1 MKKKIAIIL
10 SSVTIFMISCATQ
23 CNRTNPSE
31 ECKNVACTMDFR
43 MITPNIID
51 TSGAIIIQKTETVLN
66 GNIIL
71 IQDSSTTY
79 NQYYSVIDDSNM
91 KDLVF
96 REESEVFFRIYSNG
110 AIIKE
115 VSYLVTK
122 DCCHVSK
129 VSGPEQIYL

>member
-10 SSVTIFMISCATQ
+10 SSVTIIMISCATQ
-23 CNRTNPSE
+23 CNRTIPSE

-71 IQDSSTTY
+71 VQDSSTTY

-115 VSYLVTK
+115 VSYIVTK

-129 VSGPEQIYL
+129 VSGPEQI

>member
-1 MKKKIAIIL
+1 
-10 SSVTIFMISCATQ
+10 
-23 CNRTNPSE
+23 
-31 ECKNVACTMDFR
+31 MDFR

-71 IQDSSTTY
+71 VQDSSTTY

-115 VSYLVTK
+115 VSYIVTK

>member
-10 SSVTIFMISCATQ
+10 SSVIIIMINCATR
-23 CNRTNPSE
+23 CNRKNPSE

-43 MITPNIID
+43 MITANIID
-51 TSGAIIIQKTETVLN
+51 TSGEIIIQKTETVLN

-71 IQDSSTTY
+71 VQDSSTTY

-115 VSYLVTK
+115 VPYIVTK
-122 DCCHVSK
+122 DCCHIIK
-129 VSGPEQIYL
+129 VSGSEQIYL

>member
-10 SSVTIFMISCATQ
+10 SSVTIIMISCATQ

>member
-10 SSVTIFMISCATQ
+10 SSVTIIMISCATQ

-71 IQDSSTTY
+71 VQDSSTTY

-115 VSYLVTK
+115 VSYIVTK

>member
-10 SSVTIFMISCATQ
+10 SSVTIIMISCATQ

-115 VSYLVTK
+115 VPYIVTK
-122 DCCHVSK
+122 DCCHIIK